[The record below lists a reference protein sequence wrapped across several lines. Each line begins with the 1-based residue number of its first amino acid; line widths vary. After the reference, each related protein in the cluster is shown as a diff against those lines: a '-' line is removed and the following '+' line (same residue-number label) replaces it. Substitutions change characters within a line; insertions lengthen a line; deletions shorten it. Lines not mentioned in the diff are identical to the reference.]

1 MAKILLLS
9 PPSGRVYGEIGFKT
23 KRIGV
28 PPIGL
33 AGLASF
39 LKEKEHKVRL
49 IDLTYFDGGW
59 NEFEDILVN
68 EKPAFVGLTC
78 TTPQVRN
85 TYLIA
90 GLIKRK
96 LPHVRVVVGGPHVSA
111 LPEQTLRECSDIDM
125 VVCGVGEET
134 MAEIASGRELIE
146 IDGLAFRKDDKIV
159 NTEKRRGIKDLDA
172 LPFPLYEQLP
182 LKYYG
187 HPIMG
192 RSMGLMSGRG
202 CPYECTFCA
211 SNVVHSRG
219 YHTRSAAN
227 MIEEIEL
234 LRKHYGFNVFSFWDD
249 TFTFRKDRIFE
260 FCNLVL
266 QKDLRINWSCSTR
279 VDSCSKE
286 MLQIMKKAGCSMLFI
301 GFESGN
307 EDVLKRSKKRITLD
321 QSEYFCRLAAEE
333 QIPIC
338 GYFILGL
345 PYDTKSTIVQTIEFA
360 IKLKIDFAQF
370 AVLMPLPG
378 TATWEMGAKGEGLK
392 ILSSNW
398 DEFGRYQR
406 PVIELPDMSAD
417 QLFKYYKKAYLKFY
431 VRPSYFWQRV
441 CRMNSLSDLKWLAR
455 NTRLFIDFYH
465 GN

>member
-1 MAKILLLS
+1 
-9 PPSGRVYGEIGFKT
+9 
-23 KRIGV
+23 
-28 PPIGL
+28 
-33 AGLASF
+33 
-39 LKEKEHKVRL
+39 
-49 IDLTYFDGGW
+49 
-59 NEFEDILVN
+59 
-68 EKPAFVGLTC
+68 
-78 TTPQVRN
+78 
-85 TYLIA
+85 
-90 GLIKRK
+90 
-96 LPHVRVVVGGPHVSA
+96 
-111 LPEQTLRECSDIDM
+111 
-125 VVCGVGEET
+125 
-134 MAEIASGRELIE
+134 
-146 IDGLAFRKDDKIV
+146 
-159 NTEKRRGIKDLDA
+159 
-172 LPFPLYEQLP
+172 
-182 LKYYG
+182 
-187 HPIMG
+187 
-192 RSMGLMSGRG
+192 
-202 CPYECTFCA
+202 
-211 SNVVHSRG
+211 
-219 YHTRSAAN
+219 
-227 MIEEIEL
+227 
-234 LRKHYGFNVFSFWDD
+234 
-249 TFTFRKDRIFE
+249 
-260 FCNLVL
+260 
-266 QKDLRINWSCSTR
+266 
-279 VDSCSKE
+279 
-286 MLQIMKKAGCSMLFI
+286 MLFI